1 MGLDVLVIS
10 PCSGTKRFDAVIG
23 PEEIDSRYRTELLR
37 DYPDAVDSAA
47 EMYTGREHK
56 HIESAVQQLSEFA
69 NVDWR
74 IISAGFGLLSAGTE
88 IPSYECTFSEIEQ
101 VRQRAERMNLD
112 VDTMTNNE
120 LVAAV
125 GREKNIPQDLRQ
137 ILTKGYDLVFV
148 ALGTK
153 YLIAAQDALT
163 SMPEE
168 TTAFAFASK
177 GSKEFIGDCYWI
189 PATETERSQLGTTW
203 LELRGR
209 ELLSLAE
216 TIKNQQQ
223 LEQMQENPER
233 ARQLS
238 TPN

>member
-1 MGLDVLVIS
+1 MGLDVLIIS

-23 PEEIDSRYRTELLR
+23 PDEIDSRERTELLSE
-37 DYPDAVDSAA
+37 YPDAVASAA
-47 EMYTGREHK
+47 EMYTGREHE

-74 IISAGFGLLSAGTE
+74 IVSAGFGVLSAGTE
-88 IPSYECTFSEIEQ
+88 IPSYECTFSELEQ

-125 GREKNIPQDLRQ
+125 SRAKNIPQDLRQ
-137 ILTKGYDLVFV
+137 ILAEGYDSVFV

-153 YLIAAQDALT
+153 YLIAVQEALA
-163 SMPEE
+163 SVPEE

-177 GSKEFIGDCYWI
+177 GSKKFIGDCYWI
-189 PATETERSQLGTTW
+189 PATEEERSRLGTTW
-203 LELRGR
+203 IELRGR
-209 ELLSLAE
+209 ELLNLAQNIE
-216 TIKNQQQ
+216 NQQQ
-223 LEQMQENPER
+223 LGQMRENPEVS
-233 ARQLS
+233 RQLN

>member
-1 MGLDVLVIS
+1 M
-10 PCSGTKRFDAVIG
+10 
-23 PEEIDSRYRTELLR
+23 
-37 DYPDAVDSAA
+37 
-47 EMYTGREHK
+47 
-56 HIESAVQQLSEFA
+56 
-69 NVDWR
+69 WR
-74 IISAGFGLLSAGTE
+74 IISAGFGVLSAGTE
-88 IPSYECTFSEIEQ
+88 ILSYECTFSEIEQ

-137 ILTKGYDLVFV
+137 ILAKRYDLVFV

-163 SMPEE
+163 SIPEE

-189 PATETERSQLGTTW
+189 PATESERSHLETTW

-209 ELLSLAE
+209 ELLTLAQNIRNE
-216 TIKNQQQ
+216 EHFEQ
-223 LEQMQENPER
+223 LRDAPKK
-233 ARQLS
+233 AKKLS
-238 TPN
+238 I